1 MMITAI
7 SEFWSTL
14 FSDQF
19 LMEFGIS
26 DEGKPVMAIVELK
39 SSFWGCILWYYD
51 ILWSSDQIWVPINL
65 DGWH

>member
-39 SSFWGCILWYYD
+39 SSFWGCIL
-51 ILWSSDQIWVPINL
+51 
-65 DGWH
+65 